1 MEEKKLGL
9 FPLVAAILAGMI
21 GSGVYDIGYQ
31 LASVASPGGAIL
43 AWIICF
49 VGMLFLVLSLQ
60 NLLEKEPEGDGI
72 YIYARKVAGP
82 IGEFMSA
89 WGYWVSGWIGNIAFA
104 TIMMIA
110 LGTFFPALGDTG
122 ASWPAIAIA
131 SIVLWGIFFF
141 IRQGVESAMV
151 INSIITILKIVPL
164 AVFVIVTV
172 TSFDFSVFT
181 QDFWTNFAGNAAAAG
196 EGFSL
201 ESVFSQATNSM
212 LSIIWLFMGIE
223 YAALMSSRAKSKS
236 IASKASILGLL
247 VGTLLLFVMSML
259 PYGLYSADE
268 LVALGEPCVG
278 KVLVDFIGPVG
289 AGFVGGAMILSIF
302 GSWINYTYGPTESLQ
317 TLSEHGLL
325 TERWGRKNAHGVAS
339 FSLLITTVLC
349 QLLLITM
356 HFTEDAYNFGFS
368 MSGSAILVTWT
379 FIVLYNFVRAVKNPH
394 EKGRTKNLVIGGI
407 GTLYMLYAMMVSGFA
422 YILLLSIPFAI
433 GLGFYFNARKKAG
446 DEHVFSAKEKIVVA
460 AVILVAIGS
469 AIAYAAGLV

>member
-141 IRQGVESAMV
+141 IRQGVESAMM

-196 EGFSL
+196 EGL
-201 ESVFSQATNSM
+201 
-212 LSIIWLFMGIE
+212 
-223 YAALMSSRAKSKS
+223 K
-236 IASKASILGLL
+236 
-247 VGTLLLFVMSML
+247 
-259 PYGLYSADE
+259 
-268 LVALGEPCVG
+268 
-278 KVLVDFIGPVG
+278 
-289 AGFVGGAMILSIF
+289 
-302 GSWINYTYGPTESLQ
+302 
-317 TLSEHGLL
+317 
-325 TERWGRKNAHGVAS
+325 
-339 FSLLITTVLC
+339 
-349 QLLLITM
+349 
-356 HFTEDAYNFGFS
+356 
-368 MSGSAILVTWT
+368 
-379 FIVLYNFVRAVKNPH
+379 
-394 EKGRTKNLVIGGI
+394 
-407 GTLYMLYAMMVSGFA
+407 
-422 YILLLSIPFAI
+422 
-433 GLGFYFNARKKAG
+433 YF
-446 DEHVFSAKEKIVVA
+446 
-460 AVILVAIGS
+460 
-469 AIAYAAGLV
+469 